1 MAKTTGIEPKP
12 ALTVLEVQAVRDCI
26 AGKATSQ
33 QAQIAIDWIM
43 KEAARVTDLSYVP
56 GEFPLETAFRE
67 GRRYAGILVRYMLEP
82 ATLVEA
88 KRQDKEREAK
98 PQ

>member
-1 MAKTTGIEPKP
+1 MVKTTGIEPKP
-12 ALTVLEVQAVRDCI
+12 ALSVAEVQAVRDCI
-26 AGKATSQ
+26 AGKASSL
-33 QAQIAIDWIM
+33 QAQVAVDWFM
-43 KEAARVTDLSYVP
+43 REAARVTDLSYVP

-88 KRQDKEREAK
+88 KRQDNEREAK
-98 PQ
+98 PR